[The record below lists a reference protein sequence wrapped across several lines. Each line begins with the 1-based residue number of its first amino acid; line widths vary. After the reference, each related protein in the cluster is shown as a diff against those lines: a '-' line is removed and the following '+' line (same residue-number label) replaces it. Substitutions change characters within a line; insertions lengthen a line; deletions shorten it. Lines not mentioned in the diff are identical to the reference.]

1 MFVYPWLEHTPF
13 IECLKW
19 GDMTRF
25 WSLQVIS
32 VFSSFPSLK
41 IDFHPRVEN
50 ARLAVRSQ
58 GNVPTRSCE
67 DSAVGSI
74 EITPLSTSGGRS
86 WGIGSA
92 EPGSSMG
99 GRLLKRISR

>member
-19 GDMTRF
+19 GEMTRF

-50 ARLAVRSQ
+50 AHLEFYLKGTFQLGHAKIQLLARSLPSPPQVDARGESVPRSQ
-58 GNVPTRSCE
+58 VPRW
-67 DSAVGSI
+67 AAGY
-74 EITPLSTSGGRS
+74 
-86 WGIGSA
+86 
-92 EPGSSMG
+92 
-99 GRLLKRISR
+99 